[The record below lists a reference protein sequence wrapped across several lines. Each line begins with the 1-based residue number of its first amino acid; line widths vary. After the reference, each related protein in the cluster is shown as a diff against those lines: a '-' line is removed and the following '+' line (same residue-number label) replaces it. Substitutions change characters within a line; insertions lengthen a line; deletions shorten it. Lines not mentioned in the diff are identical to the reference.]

1 VLKIVAVNELC
12 VFDHELLRT
21 SHAVLGELRVGLAAP
36 YDLLSF
42 AECIVRS
49 GSGLLACLQF
59 IDCRV
64 AAAPARNI
72 LYLSNLL
79 KRSSQI
85 CLFAI
90 LQPVR
95 LETNLGSHKE
105 SSACT
110 RSASFRDCRSHECP
124 SYWLNASALPRA
136 IIVRLFV

>member
-90 LQPVR
+90 LVSLVDTSP
-95 LETNLGSHKE
+95 KK
-105 SSACT
+105 
-110 RSASFRDCRSHECP
+110 P
-124 SYWLNASALPRA
+124 SINAS
-136 IIVRLFV
+136 LFSPSLY